1 MYSTGGKMMTLR
13 EYLAGRHESLKE
25 FSARTRI
32 PYARARRY
40 YYRTGRL
47 VDISDLNK
55 ILAETNGL
63 VNADGM
69 ASEKRDKILY
79 VGRGRPPK
87 NVLKKSRV
95 HRKGAG
101 DAA

>member
-1 MYSTGGKMMTLR
+1 MTLR
-13 EYLAGRHESLKE
+13 EYLAGRKESLKE
-25 FSARTRI
+25 FCARVRM

-40 YYRTGRL
+40 YYRTGRV

-55 ILAETNGL
+55 VLAETNGL

-69 ASEKRDKILY
+69 ACVKRDRIIWS
-79 VGRGRPPK
+79 GRGRPPK
-87 NVLKKSRV
+87 GSIKNNAKEKVSP
-95 HRKGAG
+95 G